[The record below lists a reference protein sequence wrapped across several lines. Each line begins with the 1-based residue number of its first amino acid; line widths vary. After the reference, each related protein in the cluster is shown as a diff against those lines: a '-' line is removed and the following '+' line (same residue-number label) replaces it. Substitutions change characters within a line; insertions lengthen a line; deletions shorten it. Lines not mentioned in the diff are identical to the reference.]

1 MLPVALAVLPSGF
14 TTSSLSNILGVVR
27 VPVPVTVKLSGRI
40 TGAGCF
46 TVKVTVALTQV
57 LGVAVVHTS

>member
-1 MLPVALAVLPSGF
+1 MLPVALVVLPSGF

-46 TVKVTVALTQV
+46 TVKVAVALTQV